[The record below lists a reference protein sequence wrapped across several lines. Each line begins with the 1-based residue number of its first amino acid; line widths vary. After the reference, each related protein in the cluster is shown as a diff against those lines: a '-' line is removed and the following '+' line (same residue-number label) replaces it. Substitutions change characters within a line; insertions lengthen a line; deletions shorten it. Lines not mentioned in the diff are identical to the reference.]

1 MNPFLDW
8 LFGMKKKEITISWRI
23 GPVSDQKSHPSL
35 KTRIISGFDKPK
47 ENATM
52 ALVMTAIQECDLS
65 VSFKDSQGNVAAV
78 ENIEWGSSDPGIV
91 LVIPDTSDPSKAKA
105 KATGTV
111 GTGQV
116 NVKADARVGE
126 GTNEIVGLLDVDI
139 LAAEASVVEIS
150 AGTPVDSPSV
160 EPVRRKK

>member
-1 MNPFLDW
+1 MNPFFDW
-8 LFGMKKKEITISWRI
+8 FFGMKKKYTVEWRI
-23 GPVSDQKSHPSL
+23 GLVSGVKQPIGTCKRT
-35 KTRIISGFDKPK
+35 KKK
-47 ENATM
+47 EDAPM
-52 ALVMTAIQECDLS
+52 ALIMTAVQECDLS
-65 VSFKDSQGNVAAV
+65 VAFKDSQGNEAPV

-91 LVIPDTSDPSKAKA
+91 VVVVDSADPSKAKA